1 MKTED
6 TSKYKHGLTRT
17 RESLGAKLAGLFNR
31 NREINEDLYEELEE
45 TLILADVGVK
55 TTTWMIS
62 ELRSRVKDKKIK
74 DTNSVKDELKSIF
87 LDLFESDT
95 PMDMQYPAVLL
106 IVGVNGA
113 GKTTAIAKLSAMF
126 KSRGKSV
133 LLAAGDT
140 FRAAA
145 SEQLETWAGRAG
157 VPLIKHGEGADP
169 AAVIFDAV
177 KSAQAKKTDILI
189 CDTAGRLQNKA
200 YLMEELKKINRVARR
215 EFPDACHKTL
225 LVIDATTG
233 QNALVQSQ
241 VFKESVEVDGII
253 LTKLDGTSK
262 GGAAAAITQELGVP
276 IWYIGIG
283 EGMQDLQT
291 FNAHEFVDAII

>member
-17 RESLGAKLAGLFNR
+17 RESLGAKLAGLFNK

-45 TLILADVGVK
+45 ALILADIGVK
-55 TTTWMIS
+55 TTTSMIS
-62 ELRSRVKDKKIK
+62 ELRKRVKEKRIY
-74 DTNSVKDELKSIF
+74 NSAAVKDELKEILLDIF
-87 LDLFESDT
+87 GTGD
-95 PMDMQYPAVLL
+95 PVNIHYPAVLL

-113 GKTTAIAKLSAMF
+113 GKTTAIAKLASLY
-126 KSRGKSV
+126 KSQGKSV

-157 VPLIKHGEGADP
+157 VPIIKHGEGADP

-177 KSAQAKKTDILI
+177 KSAQARNTDLLI

-200 YLMEELKKINRVARR
+200 YLMEELKKINRVAKR
-215 EFPDACHKTL
+215 EFPDASHKTL

-241 VFKESVEVDGII
+241 VFKDSVEVDGII

-283 EGMQDLQT
+283 EGMLDLQP
-291 FNAHEFVDAII
+291 FNAKEFVDAII